1 MNIQKLQQIAN
12 ELRIAT
18 LKMINKAKAGHPGG
32 ALSAADIVTALYFH
46 EMNLRPDE
54 PNWPDRDRFIMSK
67 GHSCP
72 ILYAALA
79 RLDYFDKSHLS
90 TLRKCGSILQGHP
103 DMRKT
108 PGLDTTSG
116 SLGQGLSIG
125 LGMALMANLD
135 KRSYR
140 VFVLLGC
147 GELNEGQVWEAA
159 LCANKY
165 KLDNL
170 VAIVDYNKLQLDG
183 TNDEIMPL
191 EPLDDKWRAFG
202 WNVCRING
210 HDIEQI
216 LNTLASLSSDGPNI
230 IIAETVKGKGVSFM
244 ENQLNWHGKAP
255 SDEELQI
262 ALKELES
269 SCLEKLFCRE

>member
-12 ELRIAT
+12 ELRIAA
-18 LKMINKAKAGHPGG
+18 LVMINKAKAGHPGG

-46 EMNLRPDE
+46 EMNLRPGE

-67 GHSCP
+67 GHACP

-79 RLDYFDKSHLS
+79 HRGYFDKHHLS

-135 KRSYR
+135 KRPYR

-165 KLDNL
+165 KLGNL

-216 LNTLASLSSDGPNI
+216 LNTMASLSSDKPNI

-244 ENQLNWHGKAP
+244 EDQVDWHGKAP
-255 SDEELQI
+255 SDEELQV
-262 ALKELES
+262 ALKELAS
-269 SCLEKLFCRE
+269 K